1 VNLSAY
7 LSHYDEIQRSVG
19 VIYPI
24 NGVPTVVTAFLNA
37 ASATLYGAEIE
48 LLARPLPELTLQ
60 ASYGYLHTKY
70 DSFETFLGSATGN
83 KFAQA
88 PEDTAHFS
96 ATYQYS
102 LPTGQ
107 LVANASYSYISSVE
121 FADINLGEPG
131 NRGGG
136 YGLLDT
142 RLGWENIG
150 DRHVDLAVYAK
161 NLTNKVYV
169 LNASDDTAQFG
180 FVSRQYGD
188 PRTFGVEVRYSFGK

>member
-1 VNLSAY
+1 
-7 LSHYDEIQRSVG
+7 VG

-24 NGVPTVVTAFLNA
+24 NGKDTVVTAFLNA
-37 ASATLYGAEIE
+37 ATATLYGSQIE
-48 LLARPLPELTLQ
+48 VSARPLPDLTLQ

-88 PEDTAHFS
+88 PETTAHLS
-96 ATYQYS
+96 ATFQHS
-102 LPTGQ
+102 VSAGQ
-107 LVANASYSYISSVE
+107 LVANASYSYISSVN
-121 FADINLGEPG
+121 FNDINLGEPG
-131 NRGGG
+131 DRGPA
-136 YGLLDT
+136 YGLLDL
-142 RLGWENIG
+142 RLGLENIG
-150 DRHVDLAVYAK
+150 EQRVDVSVYAK
-161 NLTNKVYV
+161 NVTNKVYE